1 MNIDFWDGDKGEES
15 LLVYNAAMAT
25 GRQVTAAVS
34 RTTLYRLLGVR
45 SLATGTHSYKEWQ

>member
-15 LLVYNAAMAT
+15 LLVYKAAMAT

-34 RTTLYRLLGVR
+34 RTTFYRLLGT
-45 SLATGTHSYKEWQ
+45 LGTGPQSFKEWQ